1 MALKVRNP
9 NNKAKAVEINTSNSG
24 VVNEVEELKKK
35 LYTDSV
41 LGCQNRTKFEEDVKE
56 LGDKFTYFTFDV
68 NNLKLANDKFGHE
81 SGDELLKVSAD
92 LGRQVF
98 GDEHFYRNGGDEMS
112 ALFKGVALSVAEC
125 DEKVAMYKSL
135 LEEEDKKHEYPVA
148 VSMGYASSSVDTD
161 LEVVMK
167 IADEMMYSDKKE
179 YKESHPEYDM
189 RRAKVT
195 VDTVK
200 QAIEDGTFH
209 EYVEQMRAEQGIE
222 PKPKPVLE
230 EIDENFDAVEED
242 VAEDTKDIWSNS
254 GVEIDESMDSVAE
267 DELPA
272 PVNKAPI
279 SSVPEVYEDLSAAGD
294 EEAYRQEEF
303 ANKVN
308 PILHETTKKAV
319 AEAVKAQKDKMKLE
333 VSEVLQDEVSYRLG
347 KYEKRR
353 KRRDLKEK
361 IGFCIK
367 GVVIIVVFL
376 IIFGNAQIRLR
387 ISLVAKDAGELIS
400 DLLQGKEASSN
411 KLVEDLFKDWGSDIN
426 KVNTIDTTKDK
437 GFDINSEEGA
447 ESNE

>member
-9 NNKAKAVEINTSNSG
+9 NDKTKDVKVTASG
-24 VVNEVEELKKK
+24 IVNEVEELKKK

-41 LGCQNRTKFEEDVKE
+41 LGCNNRAKYEEDIKSYSGVAT
-56 LGDKFTYFTFDV
+56 LFSVDA
-68 NNLKLANDKFGHE
+68 NNLKYINDNFSHE
-81 SGDELLKVSAD
+81 AGDFLLSVVAKAGMKVWSNN
-92 LGRQVF
+92 
-98 GDEHFYRNGGDEMS
+98 FYRSGGDEFLVYISDIAQSNDDCKAQIKAFKAELVELNKEKPELPVS
-112 ALFKGVALSVAEC
+112 AAVGFAYTSSGVDLG
-125 DEKVAMYKSL
+125 SL
-135 LEEEDKKHEYPVA
+135 LEEA
-148 VSMGYASSSVDTD
+148 D
-161 LEVVMK
+161 L
-167 IADEMMYSDKKE
+167 MMYDDKRA

-209 EYVEQMRAEQGIE
+209 EYVEQMRAEKGEE

-230 EIDENFDAVEED
+230 EIDENFDTVEED
-242 VAEDTKDIWSNS
+242 TSEDMKDMWQPS
-254 GVEIDESMDSVAE
+254 GVEIDETVDSIAE

-272 PVNKAPI
+272 PVKKAPI
-279 SSVPEVYEDLSAAGD
+279 SSVPEVYEDLSAGNE

-319 AEAVKAQKDKMKLE
+319 SEAVKAQNDKVKLE
-333 VSEVLQDEVSYRLG
+333 ISEVLQDEVSYRLG

-387 ISLVAKDAGELIS
+387 ISLVAKDTGELIS

-411 KLVEDLFKDWGSDIN
+411 KLVEDLFRDLGDDIN
-426 KVNTIDTTKDK
+426 KVNTIDTTKDQ
-437 GFDINSEEGA
+437 GFNIEKGA
-447 ESNE
+447 ENNE

>member
-1 MALKVRNP
+1 MALKVRAIEEKVN
-9 NNKAKAVEINTSNSG
+9 ASG
-24 VVNEVEELKKK
+24 VVDEVEELKKK
-35 LYTDSV
+35 LYTDPIF
-41 LGCQNRTKFEEDVKE
+41 GCQNRAKFEEDIKE
-56 LGDKFTYFTFDV
+56 LGDKFTYFTFDI
-68 NNLKLANDKFGHE
+68 NNLKLANDKFGHNA
-81 SGDELLKVSAD
+81 GDELLKVSAD

-112 ALFKGVALSVAEC
+112 ALLKGVVLSVAEC
-125 DEKVAMYKSL
+125 DEKITEYKRL

-148 VSMGYASSSVDTD
+148 VSMGYASSSIDTD
-161 LEVVMK
+161 LEIVMK

-179 YKESHPEYDM
+179 YKEKHPEYDM
-189 RRAKVT
+189 RRARVT

-209 EYVEQMRAEQGIE
+209 EYVEQMRAEKGE
-222 PKPKPVLE
+222 ESKPKPVLE
-230 EIDENFDAVEED
+230 EIDETVDAVAD
-242 VAEDTKDIWSNS
+242 DD
-254 GVEIDESMDSVAE
+254 
-267 DELPA
+267 LPA
-272 PVNKAPI
+272 PVKKAPI
-279 SSVPEVYEDLSAAGD
+279 SSIPEVYEDLSAGNE

-303 ANKVN
+303 ANKIN

-319 AEAVKAQKDKMKLE
+319 AEAVKAQNDKTKLE
-333 VSEVLQDEVSYRLG
+333 ISEVLQDEVSHRLS

-367 GVVIIVVFL
+367 GVVFILAFL

-387 ISLVAKDAGELIS
+387 ISIVAKDAGEIIS

-411 KLVEDLFKDWGSDIN
+411 KLVEDLFKDWGSDVN

-437 GFDINSEEGA
+437 GFDINSEE
-447 ESNE
+447 SDD

>member
-1 MALKVRNP
+1 MALKVRDP
-9 NNKAKAVEINTSNSG
+9 NNKTKDVDVKANTSG
-24 VVNEVEELKKK
+24 VVDEVEELKRK
-35 LYTDSV
+35 LYTDPI
-41 LGCQNRTKFEEDVKE
+41 LGCQNRAKFEEDVKE

-68 NNLKLANDKFGHE
+68 NNLKLANDKYGHE

-98 GDEHFYRNGGDEMS
+98 GDEYFYRNGGDEMS
-112 ALFKGVALSVAEC
+112 ALFTGVVLSVAEC
-125 DEKVAMYKSL
+125 DEKINEYKRL

-148 VSMGYASSSVDTD
+148 VSMGYASSSIDTD
-161 LEVVMK
+161 LEIVMK

-179 YKESHPEYDM
+179 YKEKHPEYDM
-189 RRAKVT
+189 RRARVT

-209 EYVEQMRAEQGIE
+209 EYVEQMRAEKGEE

-230 EIDENFDAVEED
+230 EIDENFDTVEED
-242 VAEDTKDIWSNS
+242 TSEDMKDMWQSS
-254 GVEIDESMDSVAE
+254 GVEIDETVDSIAE

-272 PVNKAPI
+272 PVKKAPI
-279 SSVPEVYEDLSAAGD
+279 SSVPEVYEDLSAGNE

-319 AEAVKAQKDKMKLE
+319 SEAVKAQNDRVKLE
-333 VSEVLQDEVSYRLG
+333 ISEVLQDEVSSRLG
-347 KYEKRR
+347 KYERRR

-367 GVVIIVVFL
+367 GVVLIIVFL

-387 ISLVAKDAGELIS
+387 ISLVAKDAGEMIS
-400 DLLQGKEASSN
+400 DLLRGKDTSSN
-411 KLVEDLFKDWGSDIN
+411 KLVEDLFRNLGDDIN
-426 KVNTIDTTKDK
+426 NVNTIDTTKDQ
-437 GFDINSEEGA
+437 GFNIEEGA
-447 ESNE
+447 ENNE

>member
-1 MALKVRNP
+1 MALKVRAIEEKVN
-9 NNKAKAVEINTSNSG
+9 ASG
-24 VVNEVEELKKK
+24 VVDEVEELKKK
-35 LYTDSV
+35 LYTDPIF
-41 LGCQNRTKFEEDVKE
+41 GCQNRAKFEEDIKE
-56 LGDKFTYFTFDV
+56 LGDKFTYFTFDI
-68 NNLKLANDKFGHE
+68 NNLKLANDKFGHNA
-81 SGDELLKVSAD
+81 GDELLKVSAD

-112 ALFKGVALSVAEC
+112 ALLKGVVLSVAEC
-125 DEKVAMYKSL
+125 DEKITEYKRL

-148 VSMGYASSSVDTD
+148 VSMGYASSSIDTD
-161 LEVVMK
+161 LEIVMK
-167 IADEMMYSDKKE
+167 IADEMMYSNKKE

-189 RRAKVT
+189 RRARVT

-209 EYVEQMRAEQGIE
+209 EYVEQMRAEKGEE

-230 EIDENFDAVEED
+230 EIDETVDAVAD
-242 VAEDTKDIWSNS
+242 DD
-254 GVEIDESMDSVAE
+254 
-267 DELPA
+267 LPA
-272 PVNKAPI
+272 PVKKAPI
-279 SSVPEVYEDLSAAGD
+279 SSIPEVYEDLSAGNE

-303 ANKVN
+303 ANKIN

-319 AEAVKAQKDKMKLE
+319 AEAVKAQNDKTKLE
-333 VSEVLQDEVSYRLG
+333 ISEVLQDEVSHRLS

-367 GVVIIVVFL
+367 GVVFILAFL

-387 ISLVAKDAGELIS
+387 ISIVAKDAGEIIS

-411 KLVEDLFKDWGSDIN
+411 KLVEDLFKDWGSDVN

-437 GFDINSEEGA
+437 GFDINSEE
-447 ESNE
+447 SDD

>member
-9 NNKAKAVEINTSNSG
+9 NDKTKDVKVTASG
-24 VVNEVEELKKK
+24 IVNEVEELKKK

-41 LGCQNRTKFEEDVKE
+41 LGCNNRAKYEEDIKSYSGVAT
-56 LGDKFTYFTFDV
+56 LFSVDA
-68 NNLKLANDKFGHE
+68 NNLKYINDTFSHE
-81 SGDELLKVSAD
+81 AGDFLLSVVAKAGMKVWSNN
-92 LGRQVF
+92 
-98 GDEHFYRNGGDEMS
+98 FYRSGGDEFLVYIPDVAQSNDDCKAQIKTFKAELVELNKEKPELPVS
-112 ALFKGVALSVAEC
+112 AAVGFAYTSSGVDLG
-125 DEKVAMYKSL
+125 SL
-135 LEEEDKKHEYPVA
+135 LEEA
-148 VSMGYASSSVDTD
+148 D
-161 LEVVMK
+161 L
-167 IADEMMYSDKKE
+167 MMYDDKRA

-209 EYVEQMRAEQGIE
+209 EYVEQMRAEKGEE

-230 EIDENFDAVEED
+230 EIDENFDTVEED
-242 VAEDTKDIWSNS
+242 TSEDMKDMWQPS
-254 GVEIDESMDSVAE
+254 GVEIDETVDSIAE

-272 PVNKAPI
+272 QVKKAPI
-279 SSVPEVYEDLSAAGD
+279 SSVPEVYEDLSAGNE

-319 AEAVKAQKDKMKLE
+319 SEAVKAQNDKVKLE
-333 VSEVLQDEVSYRLG
+333 ISEVLQDEVSYRLG

-387 ISLVAKDAGELIS
+387 ISLVAKDTGELIS

-411 KLVEDLFKDWGSDIN
+411 KLVEDLFRDLGDDIN
-426 KVNTIDTTKDK
+426 KVNTIDTTKDQ
-437 GFDINSEEGA
+437 GFNIEKGA
-447 ESNE
+447 ENNE

>member
-9 NNKAKAVEINTSNSG
+9 NDKTKDVKVTASG
-24 VVNEVEELKKK
+24 VVDEVEELKKK

-41 LGCQNRTKFEEDVKE
+41 LSCNNRAKYEEDIKSYSGVAT
-56 LGDKFTYFTFDV
+56 LFSVDA
-68 NNLKLANDKFGHE
+68 NNLKYINDNFSHE
-81 SGDELLKVSAD
+81 AGDFLLSVVAKAGMKVWSNN
-92 LGRQVF
+92 
-98 GDEHFYRNGGDEMS
+98 FYRSGGDEFLVYIPDVAQSNDDCKAQIKTFKAELVELNKEKPELPVS
-112 ALFKGVALSVAEC
+112 AAVGFAYTSSGVDLG
-125 DEKVAMYKSL
+125 SL
-135 LEEEDKKHEYPVA
+135 LEEA
-148 VSMGYASSSVDTD
+148 D
-161 LEVVMK
+161 L
-167 IADEMMYSDKKE
+167 MMYDDKRA

-209 EYVEQMRAEQGIE
+209 EYVEQMRAEKGEE

-230 EIDENFDAVEED
+230 EIDENFDTVEED
-242 VAEDTKDIWSNS
+242 TSEDMKDMWQPS
-254 GVEIDESMDSVAE
+254 GVEIDETVDSIAE

-272 PVNKAPI
+272 PVKKAPI
-279 SSVPEVYEDLSAAGD
+279 SSVPEVYEDLSAGNE

-319 AEAVKAQKDKMKLE
+319 SEAVKAQNDRVKLE
-333 VSEVLQDEVSYRLG
+333 ISEVLQDEVSSRLS
-347 KYEKRR
+347 KYERR
-353 KRRDLKEK
+353 RRRRDLKEK
-361 IGFCIK
+361 ISWILK
-367 GVVIIVVFL
+367 AIIVVLVTL
-376 IIFGNAQIRLR
+376 IIFGNKQIRMR
-387 ISLVAKDAGELIS
+387 ISIVAKDAGELIS

-437 GFDINSEEGA
+437 GFDINSEE
-447 ESNE
+447 SDY

>member
-1 MALKVRNP
+1 MALKVRDP
-9 NNKAKAVEINTSNSG
+9 NNKAKDVDVKANASG

-35 LYTDSV
+35 LYTDPIF
-41 LGCQNRTKFEEDVKE
+41 GCQNRAKFEEDIKDLSAE
-56 LGDKFTYFTFDV
+56 FTYFTFDV
-68 NNLKLANDKFGHE
+68 NNLKMANDKFGHNA
-81 SGDELLKVSAD
+81 GDELLKVSAD

-98 GDEHFYRNGGDEMS
+98 DDEHFYRNGGDEMS
-112 ALFKGVALSVAEC
+112 ALFKGVVLSVAEC
-125 DEKVAMYKSL
+125 DEKVAEYKRL
-135 LEEEDKKHEYPVA
+135 LEEEDKKHDYPVA

-161 LEVVMK
+161 LEIVMK

-179 YKESHPEYDM
+179 YKEKHPEYDM
-189 RRAKVT
+189 RRARVT

-209 EYVEQMRAEQGIE
+209 EYVEQMRAEKGEE

-230 EIDENFDAVEED
+230 EIDENFDTVEED
-242 VAEDTKDIWSNS
+242 ASEDMKDMWQPS
-254 GVEIDESMDSVAE
+254 GVEINETVDSIAE

-272 PVNKAPI
+272 PVKKVAP
-279 SSVPEVYEDLSAAGD
+279 SSVPEVYEDLSAGNE

-319 AEAVKAQKDKMKLE
+319 SEAVKAQNDKVKLE
-333 VSEVLQDEVSYRLG
+333 ISEVLQDEVSYRLG

-367 GVVIIVVFL
+367 GVVLIIVFL

-387 ISLVAKDAGELIS
+387 ISLVAKDAGEMIS
-400 DLLQGKEASSN
+400 DLLQGKDTSSN
-411 KLVEDLFKDWGSDIN
+411 KLVEDLFRDLGDDIN

-437 GFDINSEEGA
+437 GFNIEEGA

>member
-1 MALKVRNP
+1 MALKVRAIEEKVN
-9 NNKAKAVEINTSNSG
+9 ASG
-24 VVNEVEELKKK
+24 VVDEVEELKKK
-35 LYTDSV
+35 LYTDPIF
-41 LGCQNRTKFEEDVKE
+41 GCQNRAKFEEDIKE

-68 NNLKLANDKFGHE
+68 NNLKLANDKFGHNA
-81 SGDELLKVSAD
+81 GDELLKVSAD

-112 ALFKGVALSVAEC
+112 ALLKGVVLSVAEC
-125 DEKVAMYKSL
+125 DEKITEYKRL

-148 VSMGYASSSVDTD
+148 VSMGYASSSIDTD
-161 LEVVMK
+161 LEIVMK

-179 YKESHPEYDM
+179 YKEKHPEYDM
-189 RRAKVT
+189 RRARVT

-209 EYVEQMRAEQGIE
+209 EYVEQMRAEKGEE

-230 EIDENFDAVEED
+230 EIDETVDAVED
-242 VAEDTKDIWSNS
+242 DD
-254 GVEIDESMDSVAE
+254 
-267 DELPA
+267 LPA
-272 PVNKAPI
+272 PVKKAPI
-279 SSVPEVYEDLSAAGD
+279 SSIPEVYEDLSAGNE

-303 ANKVN
+303 ANKIN

-319 AEAVKAQKDKMKLE
+319 AEAVKAQNDKTKLE
-333 VSEVLQDEVSYRLG
+333 ISEVLQDEVSHRLS

-367 GVVIIVVFL
+367 GVVFILAFL

-387 ISLVAKDAGELIS
+387 ISIVAKDAGEIIS
-400 DLLQGKEASSN
+400 DLLQGKDTSSN
-411 KLVEDLFKDWGSDIN
+411 KLVEDLFRDLGDDTN

-437 GFDINSEEGA
+437 GFNIEEGA

>member
-9 NNKAKAVEINTSNSG
+9 NDKTKDVKVTASG
-24 VVNEVEELKKK
+24 IVNEVEELKKK

-41 LGCQNRTKFEEDVKE
+41 LGCNNRAKYEEDIKSYSGVAT
-56 LGDKFTYFTFDV
+56 LFSVDA
-68 NNLKLANDKFGHE
+68 NNLKYINDNFSHE
-81 SGDELLKVSAD
+81 AGDFLLSVVAKAGMKVWSNN
-92 LGRQVF
+92 
-98 GDEHFYRNGGDEMS
+98 FYRSGGDEFLVYIPDVAQSSDDCKAQIKAFKAELIELNKEKPELPVS
-112 ALFKGVALSVAEC
+112 AAVGFAYTSSGVDLG
-125 DEKVAMYKSL
+125 SL
-135 LEEEDKKHEYPVA
+135 LEEA
-148 VSMGYASSSVDTD
+148 D
-161 LEVVMK
+161 L
-167 IADEMMYSDKKE
+167 MMYDDKRA

-209 EYVEQMRAEQGIE
+209 EYVEQMRAEKGEE

-230 EIDENFDAVEED
+230 EIDENFDTVEED
-242 VAEDTKDIWSNS
+242 TSEDMKDMWQPS
-254 GVEIDESMDSVAE
+254 GVEIDETVDSIAE

-272 PVNKAPI
+272 PVKKAPI
-279 SSVPEVYEDLSAAGD
+279 SSVPEVYEDLSAGNE

-319 AEAVKAQKDKMKLE
+319 SEAVKAQNDKVKLE
-333 VSEVLQDEVSYRLG
+333 ISEVLQDEVSYRLG

-361 IGFCIK
+361 IGFCVK

-387 ISLVAKDAGELIS
+387 ISLVAKDTGELIS

-411 KLVEDLFKDWGSDIN
+411 KLVEDLFRNLGDDIN
-426 KVNTIDTTKDK
+426 KVNTIDTTKDQ
-437 GFDINSEEGA
+437 GFNIEKGA
-447 ESNE
+447 ENNE

>member
-1 MALKVRNP
+1 MALKVRDP
-9 NNKAKAVEINTSNSG
+9 NNKAKDVDVKANASG
-24 VVNEVEELKKK
+24 VVDEVEELKKK
-35 LYTDSV
+35 LYTDPV
-41 LGCQNRTKFEEDVKE
+41 LGCQNRAKFEEDVKE

-68 NNLKLANDKFGHE
+68 NNLKLANDAYGHE

-98 GDEHFYRNGGDEMS
+98 CDEHFYRNGGDEMS
-112 ALFKGVALSVAEC
+112 ALFTGVVLSVAEC
-125 DEKVAMYKSL
+125 DEKINEYKRL

-148 VSMGYASSSVDTD
+148 VSMGYASSSIDTD
-161 LEVVMK
+161 LEIVMK

-179 YKESHPEYDM
+179 YKEKHPEYDM
-189 RRAKVT
+189 RRARVT

-209 EYVEQMRAEQGIE
+209 EYVEQMRAEKGEE

-230 EIDENFDAVEED
+230 EIDENFDTVEED
-242 VAEDTKDIWSNS
+242 TSEDMKDIWQSS
-254 GVEIDESMDSVAE
+254 GVEIDETVDSIAE

-272 PVNKAPI
+272 PVKKAPI
-279 SSVPEVYEDLSAAGD
+279 SSVPEVYEDLSAGNE

-319 AEAVKAQKDKMKLE
+319 SEAVKAQNDRMKLE
-333 VSEVLQDEVSYRLG
+333 VSEVLQDEVNYRLS

-367 GVVIIVVFL
+367 GVVLIIVFL

-387 ISLVAKDAGELIS
+387 ISLVAKDAGEMIS
-400 DLLQGKEASSN
+400 DLLRGKDTSSN
-411 KLVEDLFKDWGSDIN
+411 KLVEDLFRDLGDDIN
-426 KVNTIDTTKDK
+426 NVNTIDTTKDK
-437 GFDINSEEGA
+437 GFNIEEGA
-447 ESNE
+447 EDNE

>member
-9 NNKAKAVEINTSNSG
+9 NDKTKDVKVTASG
-24 VVNEVEELKKK
+24 VVDSSTEIEELKKK

-41 LGCQNRTKFEEDVKE
+41 LGCNNRAKYEEDIKSYSGVAT
-56 LGDKFTYFTFDV
+56 LFSVDA
-68 NNLKLANDKFGHE
+68 NNLKYINDTFSHE
-81 SGDELLKVSAD
+81 AGDFLLSVVAKAGMKVWSNN
-92 LGRQVF
+92 
-98 GDEHFYRNGGDEMS
+98 FYRSGGDEFLVYIPDVAQSNDDCKAQIKTFKAELVELNKEKPELPVS
-112 ALFKGVALSVAEC
+112 AAVGFAYTSSGVDLG
-125 DEKVAMYKSL
+125 SL
-135 LEEEDKKHEYPVA
+135 LEEA
-148 VSMGYASSSVDTD
+148 D
-161 LEVVMK
+161 L
-167 IADEMMYSDKKE
+167 MMYENKRA

-209 EYVEQMRAEQGIE
+209 EYVEQMRAEKGEE

-230 EIDENFDAVEED
+230 EIDENFDTVEED
-242 VAEDTKDIWSNS
+242 TSEDMKDMWQPS
-254 GVEIDESMDSVAE
+254 GVEIDETVDSIAE

-272 PVNKAPI
+272 PVKKAPI
-279 SSVPEVYEDLSAAGD
+279 SSVPEVYEDLSAGNE

-319 AEAVKAQKDKMKLE
+319 SEAVKAQNDKVKLE
-333 VSEVLQDEVSYRLG
+333 ISEVLQDEVSYRLG

-361 IGFCIK
+361 IGFCVK

-387 ISLVAKDAGELIS
+387 ISLVAKDTGELIS

-411 KLVEDLFKDWGSDIN
+411 KLVEDLFRNLGDDIN
-426 KVNTIDTTKDK
+426 NVNTIDTTKDQ
-437 GFDINSEEGA
+437 GFNIEKGA
-447 ESNE
+447 ENNE

>member
-1 MALKVRNP
+1 MALKVRAIEEKVN
-9 NNKAKAVEINTSNSG
+9 ASG
-24 VVNEVEELKKK
+24 VVDEVEELKKK
-35 LYTDSV
+35 LYTDPIF
-41 LGCQNRTKFEEDVKE
+41 GCQNRAKFEEDIKE
-56 LGDKFTYFTFDV
+56 LGDKFTYFTFDI
-68 NNLKLANDKFGHE
+68 NNLKLANDKFGHNA
-81 SGDELLKVSAD
+81 GDELLKVSAD

-112 ALFKGVALSVAEC
+112 ALLKGVVLSVAEC
-125 DEKVAMYKSL
+125 DEKITEYKRL

-161 LEVVMK
+161 LEIVMK

-179 YKESHPEYDM
+179 YKEKHPEYDM
-189 RRAKVT
+189 RRARVT

-209 EYVEQMRAEQGIE
+209 EYVEQMRAEKGEE

-230 EIDENFDAVEED
+230 EIDETVDAVAD
-242 VAEDTKDIWSNS
+242 DD
-254 GVEIDESMDSVAE
+254 
-267 DELPA
+267 LPA
-272 PVNKAPI
+272 PVKKAPI
-279 SSVPEVYEDLSAAGD
+279 SSIPEVYEDLSAGNE

-303 ANKVN
+303 ANKIN

-319 AEAVKAQKDKMKLE
+319 AEAVKAQNDKTKLE
-333 VSEVLQDEVSYRLG
+333 ISEVLQDEVSSRLS
-347 KYEKRR
+347 KYERR
-353 KRRDLKEK
+353 RRRRDLKEK

-367 GVVIIVVFL
+367 GVVFILAFL

-387 ISLVAKDAGELIS
+387 ISIVAKDAGEIIS
-400 DLLQGKEASSN
+400 DLLQGKDTSSN
-411 KLVEDLFKDWGSDIN
+411 KLVEDLFRDLGDDTN

-437 GFDINSEEGA
+437 GFNIEEGA

>member
-1 MALKVRNP
+1 MALKVRDP
-9 NNKAKAVEINTSNSG
+9 NNKTKDVDVKANASG
-24 VVNEVEELKKK
+24 VVGEVEELKKK
-35 LYTDSV
+35 LYTDPV
-41 LGCQNRTKFEEDVKE
+41 FGCQNRAKFEEDIKE

-68 NNLKLANDKFGHE
+68 NNLKLANDKYGHE

-112 ALFKGVALSVAEC
+112 ALFTGVVLSVTEC
-125 DEKVAMYKSL
+125 DEKITEYKRL

-148 VSMGYASSSVDTD
+148 VSMGYASSSIDTD
-161 LEVVMK
+161 LEIVMK

-179 YKESHPEYDM
+179 YKEKHPEYDM
-189 RRAKVT
+189 RRARVT

-209 EYVEQMRAEQGIE
+209 EYVEQMRAEKGEE

-230 EIDENFDAVEED
+230 EIDENFDTVEED
-242 VAEDTKDIWSNS
+242 TSEDMKDMWQSS
-254 GVEIDESMDSVAE
+254 GVEIDETVDSIAE

-272 PVNKAPI
+272 PVKKAPI
-279 SSVPEVYEDLSAAGD
+279 SSVPEVYEDLSAGNE

-319 AEAVKAQKDKMKLE
+319 SEAVKAQNDKVKLE
-333 VSEVLQDEVSYRLG
+333 ISEVLQDEVSYRLG

-367 GVVIIVVFL
+367 GVVLIIVFL

-387 ISLVAKDAGELIS
+387 ISLVAKDAGEMIS
-400 DLLQGKEASSN
+400 DLLRGKDTSSN
-411 KLVEDLFKDWGSDIN
+411 KLVEDLFRDLGDDIN
-426 KVNTIDTTKDK
+426 NVNTIDTTKDK
-437 GFDINSEEGA
+437 GFNIEEGV

>member
-1 MALKVRNP
+1 MALKVRDP
-9 NNKAKAVEINTSNSG
+9 NNKVKDVDVKANASG
-24 VVNEVEELKKK
+24 VVDEVEELKKK

-41 LGCQNRTKFEEDVKE
+41 LGCNNRAKYEEDTKSYSGVAT
-56 LGDKFTYFTFDV
+56 LFSVDA
-68 NNLKLANDKFGHE
+68 NNLKYINDNFSHE
-81 SGDELLKVSAD
+81 AGDFLLSVVAKAGMKVWSNN
-92 LGRQVF
+92 
-98 GDEHFYRNGGDEMS
+98 FYRSGGDEFLVYIPKTAQSDDECKAQIKTFKNELIELNKEKPELPVS
-112 ALFKGVALSVAEC
+112 AAVGYAWTTSGVDLKA
-125 DEKVAMYKSL
+125 L
-135 LEEEDKKHEYPVA
+135 LEEADQVMYEDKR
-148 VSMGYASSSVDTD
+148 T
-161 LEVVMK
+161 
-167 IADEMMYSDKKE
+167 

-195 VDTVK
+195 IDTVK

-209 EYVEQMRAEQGIE
+209 EYVEQMRAEKGEE

-230 EIDENFDAVEED
+230 EIDENFDTVEED
-242 VAEDTKDIWSNS
+242 TSEDMKDMWQPS
-254 GVEIDESMDSVAE
+254 GVEINETVDSIAE

-272 PVNKAPI
+272 PVKKVAP
-279 SSVPEVYEDLSAAGD
+279 SSVPEVYEDLSAGNE

-319 AEAVKAQKDKMKLE
+319 SEAVKAQNDKVKLE
-333 VSEVLQDEVSYRLG
+333 ISEVLQDEVSYRLG

-367 GVVIIVVFL
+367 GVVLIIVFL

-387 ISLVAKDAGELIS
+387 ISLVAKDAGEMIS
-400 DLLQGKEASSN
+400 DLLRGKDTSSN
-411 KLVEDLFKDWGSDIN
+411 KLVEDLFRDLGDDIN

-437 GFDINSEEGA
+437 GFNIEEGA

>member
-1 MALKVRNP
+1 MALKVRDP
-9 NNKAKAVEINTSNSG
+9 NNKTKDVDVKANASG

-35 LYTDSV
+35 LYTDPV
-41 LGCQNRTKFEEDVKE
+41 FGCQNRAKFEEDIKE

-68 NNLKLANDKFGHE
+68 NNLKLANDKYGHE

-112 ALFKGVALSVAEC
+112 ALFTGVVLSVAEC
-125 DEKVAMYKSL
+125 DEKITEYKRL

-148 VSMGYASSSVDTD
+148 VSMGYASSSIDTD
-161 LEVVMK
+161 LEIVMK
-167 IADEMMYSDKKE
+167 VADEMMYSDKKE
-179 YKESHPEYDM
+179 YKEKHPEYDM
-189 RRAKVT
+189 RRARVT

-209 EYVEQMRAEQGIE
+209 EYVEQMRAEKGEE

-230 EIDENFDAVEED
+230 EIDENFDTVEED
-242 VAEDTKDIWSNS
+242 TSEDMKDMWQSS
-254 GVEIDESMDSVAE
+254 GVEIDETVDSIAE

-272 PVNKAPI
+272 PVKKAPI
-279 SSVPEVYEDLSAAGD
+279 SSVPEVYEDLSAGNE

-319 AEAVKAQKDKMKLE
+319 SEAVKAQNDRVKLE
-333 VSEVLQDEVSYRLG
+333 ISEVLQDEVSSRLS
-347 KYEKRR
+347 KYERR
-353 KRRDLKEK
+353 RWRRDLKEK
-361 IGFCIK
+361 ISWILK
-367 GVVIIVVFL
+367 AIIVVLVTL
-376 IIFGNAQIRLR
+376 IIFGNKQIRMR
-387 ISLVAKDAGELIS
+387 ISIVAKDAGELIS

-437 GFDINSEEGA
+437 GFDINSEE
-447 ESNE
+447 SDY

>member
-9 NNKAKAVEINTSNSG
+9 NDKTKDVKVNASG
-24 VVNEVEELKKK
+24 VVNEIEELKKK

-41 LGCQNRTKFEEDVKE
+41 LGCNNRAKYEEDIKSYSGVAT
-56 LGDKFTYFTFDV
+56 LFSVDA
-68 NNLKLANDKFGHE
+68 NNLKYINDTFSHE
-81 SGDELLKVSAD
+81 AGDFLLSVVAKAGMKVWSNN
-92 LGRQVF
+92 
-98 GDEHFYRNGGDEMS
+98 FYRSGGDEFLVYISDVAQSNDDCKAQIKAFKAELVELNKEKPELPVS
-112 ALFKGVALSVAEC
+112 AAVGFAYTSSGVDLG
-125 DEKVAMYKSL
+125 SL
-135 LEEEDKKHEYPVA
+135 LEEA
-148 VSMGYASSSVDTD
+148 D
-161 LEVVMK
+161 L
-167 IADEMMYSDKKE
+167 MMYDDKRA

-209 EYVEQMRAEQGIE
+209 EYVEQMRAEKGEE

-230 EIDENFDAVEED
+230 EIDENFDTVEED
-242 VAEDTKDIWSNS
+242 TSEDMKDMWQSS
-254 GVEIDESMDSVAE
+254 GVEIDETVDSIAE

-272 PVNKAPI
+272 PVKKVAP
-279 SSVPEVYEDLSAAGD
+279 SSVPEVYEDLSAGND

-319 AEAVKAQKDKMKLE
+319 SEAVKAQNDKVKLE
-333 VSEVLQDEVSYRLG
+333 ISEVLQDEVSYRLG

-387 ISLVAKDAGELIS
+387 ISLVAKDTGELIS

-411 KLVEDLFKDWGSDIN
+411 KLVEDLFRDLGDDIN
-426 KVNTIDTTKDK
+426 KVNTIDTTKDQ
-437 GFDINSEEGA
+437 GFNIEKGA
-447 ESNE
+447 ENNE

>member
-9 NNKAKAVEINTSNSG
+9 NDKTKDVKVNASG
-24 VVNEVEELKKK
+24 VVNEIEELKKK

-41 LGCQNRTKFEEDVKE
+41 LGCNNRAKYEEDIKSYSGVAT
-56 LGDKFTYFTFDV
+56 LFSVDA
-68 NNLKLANDKFGHE
+68 NNLKYINDTFSHE
-81 SGDELLKVSAD
+81 AGDFLLSVVVKAGMKVWSNN
-92 LGRQVF
+92 
-98 GDEHFYRNGGDEMS
+98 FYRSGGDEFLVYISDVAQSNDDCKAQIKAFKAELVELNKEKPELPVS
-112 ALFKGVALSVAEC
+112 AAVGFAYTSSGVDLG
-125 DEKVAMYKSL
+125 SL
-135 LEEEDKKHEYPVA
+135 LEEA
-148 VSMGYASSSVDTD
+148 D
-161 LEVVMK
+161 L
-167 IADEMMYSDKKE
+167 MMYDDKRA

-209 EYVEQMRAEQGIE
+209 EYVEQMRAEKGEE

-230 EIDENFDAVEED
+230 EIDENFDTVEED
-242 VAEDTKDIWSNS
+242 TSEDMKDMWQSS
-254 GVEIDESMDSVAE
+254 GVEIDETVDSIAE

-272 PVNKAPI
+272 PVKKVAP
-279 SSVPEVYEDLSAAGD
+279 SSVPEVYEDLSAGND

-319 AEAVKAQKDKMKLE
+319 SEAVKAQNDKVKLE
-333 VSEVLQDEVSYRLG
+333 ISEVLQDEVSYRLG

-387 ISLVAKDAGELIS
+387 ISLVAKDTGELIS
-400 DLLQGKEASSN
+400 NLLQGKEASSN
-411 KLVEDLFKDWGSDIN
+411 KLVEDLFRDLGDDIN
-426 KVNTIDTTKDK
+426 KVNTIDTTKDQ
-437 GFDINSEEGA
+437 GFNIEKGA
-447 ESNE
+447 ENNE

>member
-1 MALKVRNP
+1 MALKVRDP
-9 NNKAKAVEINTSNSG
+9 NNKTKKANASG
-24 VVNEVEELKKK
+24 VVDEVEELKKK
-35 LYTDSV
+35 LYTDPV
-41 LGCQNRTKFEEDVKE
+41 FGCQNRAKFEEDVKE

-68 NNLKLANDKFGHE
+68 NNLKLANDKYGHE

-112 ALFKGVALSVAEC
+112 ALFTGVILSVAEC
-125 DEKVAMYKSL
+125 DEKVAEYKRL
-135 LEEEDKKHEYPVA
+135 LEEEDKKHDYPVA

-161 LEVVMK
+161 LEIVMK

-179 YKESHPEYDM
+179 YKEKHPEYDM
-189 RRAKVT
+189 RRARVT

-209 EYVEQMRAEQGIE
+209 EYVEQMRAEKGEE

-230 EIDENFDAVEED
+230 EIDENFDTVEED
-242 VAEDTKDIWSNS
+242 ASEDMKDIWQPS
-254 GVEIDESMDSVAE
+254 GVEIDETVGSIAE

-272 PVNKAPI
+272 PVKKVAP
-279 SSVPEVYEDLSAAGD
+279 SSVPEVYEDLSAGNE

-303 ANKVN
+303 ANKVS

-319 AEAVKAQKDKMKLE
+319 SEAVKAQNDKVKLE
-333 VSEVLQDEVSYRLG
+333 ISEVLQDEVGYRLS

-367 GVVIIVVFL
+367 GVVLIVVFL

-387 ISLVAKDAGELIS
+387 ISLVAKDAGEMIS
-400 DLLQGKEASSN
+400 DLLRGKDTSSN
-411 KLVEDLFKDWGSDIN
+411 KLVEDLFRDLGDDIN
-426 KVNTIDTTKDK
+426 KINTIDTTKDN
-437 GFDINSEEGA
+437 GFNIEEGA
-447 ESNE
+447 EDNE

>member
-9 NNKAKAVEINTSNSG
+9 NDKTKDVKVTASG
-24 VVNEVEELKKK
+24 VVDEIEELKKK

-41 LGCQNRTKFEEDVKE
+41 LGCNNRAKYEEDIKSYSGVAT
-56 LGDKFTYFTFDV
+56 LFSVDA
-68 NNLKLANDKFGHE
+68 NNLKYINDTFSHE
-81 SGDELLKVSAD
+81 AGDFLLSVVAKAGMKVWSNN
-92 LGRQVF
+92 
-98 GDEHFYRNGGDEMS
+98 FYRSGGDEFLVYIPKIAQSDDECKAQIKTFKDELIELNKEKPELPVS
-112 ALFKGVALSVAEC
+112 AAVGYAWTTSGVDLKA
-125 DEKVAMYKSL
+125 L
-135 LEEEDKKHEYPVA
+135 LEEADQVMYEDKRA
-148 VSMGYASSSVDTD
+148 
-161 LEVVMK
+161 
-167 IADEMMYSDKKE
+167 

-195 VDTVK
+195 IDTVK

-209 EYVEQMRAEQGIE
+209 EYVEQMRAEKGEE

-230 EIDENFDAVEED
+230 EIDENFDTVEED
-242 VAEDTKDIWSNS
+242 ASEDMKDIWQPS
-254 GVEIDESMDSVAE
+254 GVEIDETVDSIAE

-272 PVNKAPI
+272 PVKKVAP
-279 SSVPEVYEDLSAAGD
+279 SSVPEVYEDLSAGNE

-319 AEAVKAQKDKMKLE
+319 SEAVKAQNDRMKLE

-367 GVVIIVVFL
+367 GVVLIIVFL

-387 ISLVAKDAGELIS
+387 ISLVAKDAGEMIS
-400 DLLQGKEASSN
+400 DLLRGKDTSSN
-411 KLVEDLFKDWGSDIN
+411 KLVEDLFRDLGDDIN
-426 KVNTIDTTKDK
+426 NVNTIDTTKDK
-437 GFDINSEEGA
+437 GFNIEEGA
-447 ESNE
+447 EDNE

>member
-1 MALKVRNP
+1 MALKVRDP
-9 NNKAKAVEINTSNSG
+9 NNKAKDVDVKANASG
-24 VVNEVEELKKK
+24 VVDEVEELKKK
-35 LYTDSV
+35 LYTDPV
-41 LGCQNRTKFEEDVKE
+41 FGCQNRAKFEEDVKE

-68 NNLKLANDKFGHE
+68 NNLKLANDKYGHE

-112 ALFKGVALSVAEC
+112 ALFTGVVLSVAEC
-125 DEKVAMYKSL
+125 DEKINEYKRL

-148 VSMGYASSSVDTD
+148 VSMGYASSSIDTD
-161 LEVVMK
+161 LEIVMK

-179 YKESHPEYDM
+179 YKEKHPEYDM
-189 RRAKVT
+189 RRARVT

-209 EYVEQMRAEQGIE
+209 EYVEQMRAEKGEE

-230 EIDENFDAVEED
+230 EIDENFDTVEED
-242 VAEDTKDIWSNS
+242 TSEDMKDMWQSS
-254 GVEIDESMDSVAE
+254 GVEIDETVDSVAE

-272 PVNKAPI
+272 PVKKAPI
-279 SSVPEVYEDLSAAGD
+279 SSVPEVYEDLSAGNE

-319 AEAVKAQKDKMKLE
+319 SEAVKAQNDKVKLE
-333 VSEVLQDEVSYRLG
+333 ISEVLQDEVSYRLG

-361 IGFCIK
+361 IGFCVK
-367 GVVIIVVFL
+367 GVVLIIVFL

-387 ISLVAKDAGELIS
+387 ISLVAKDAGEIIS
-400 DLLQGKEASSN
+400 DLLRGKDTSSN
-411 KLVEDLFKDWGSDIN
+411 KLVEDLFRDLGDDIN
-426 KVNTIDTTKDK
+426 NVNTIDTTKDK
-437 GFDINSEEGA
+437 GFNIEEGA

>member
-9 NNKAKAVEINTSNSG
+9 NDKTKDVKVTASG
-24 VVNEVEELKKK
+24 IVNEVEELKKK

-41 LGCQNRTKFEEDVKE
+41 LGCNNRAKYEEDIKSYSGVAT
-56 LGDKFTYFTFDV
+56 LFSVDA
-68 NNLKLANDKFGHE
+68 NNLKYINDTFSHE
-81 SGDELLKVSAD
+81 AGDFLLSVVAKAGMKVWSNN
-92 LGRQVF
+92 
-98 GDEHFYRNGGDEMS
+98 FYRSGGDEFLVYIQDVAQSNDDCKAQIKAFKAELVELNKEKPELPVS
-112 ALFKGVALSVAEC
+112 AAVGFAYTSSGVDLG
-125 DEKVAMYKSL
+125 SL
-135 LEEEDKKHEYPVA
+135 LEEA
-148 VSMGYASSSVDTD
+148 D
-161 LEVVMK
+161 L
-167 IADEMMYSDKKE
+167 MMYDDKQA

-209 EYVEQMRAEQGIE
+209 EYVEQMRAEKGQE

-230 EIDENFDAVEED
+230 EIDENFDTVEED
-242 VAEDTKDIWSNS
+242 TSEDMKDMWQPS
-254 GVEIDESMDSVAE
+254 GVEIDETVDSIAE

-272 PVNKAPI
+272 PVKKAPI
-279 SSVPEVYEDLSAAGD
+279 SSVPEVYEDLSAGNE

-319 AEAVKAQKDKMKLE
+319 SEAVKAQNDKVKLE
-333 VSEVLQDEVSYRLG
+333 ISEVLQDEVSYRLG

-387 ISLVAKDAGELIS
+387 ISLVAKDTGELIS

-411 KLVEDLFKDWGSDIN
+411 KLVEDLFRNLGDDIN
-426 KVNTIDTTKDK
+426 KVNTIDTTKDQ
-437 GFDINSEEGA
+437 GFNIEKGA
-447 ESNE
+447 ENNE

>member
-9 NNKAKAVEINTSNSG
+9 NDKTKDVKVTASG

-41 LGCQNRTKFEEDVKE
+41 LGCNNRAKYEEDIKSYSGVAT
-56 LGDKFTYFTFDV
+56 LFSVDA
-68 NNLKLANDKFGHE
+68 NNLKYINDTFSHE
-81 SGDELLKVSAD
+81 AGDFLLSVVAKAGMKVWSNN
-92 LGRQVF
+92 
-98 GDEHFYRNGGDEMS
+98 FYRSGGDEFLVYISDIAQSNDDCKAQIKAFKAELVELNKEKPELPVS
-112 ALFKGVALSVAEC
+112 AAVGFAYTSSGVDLG
-125 DEKVAMYKSL
+125 SL
-135 LEEEDKKHEYPVA
+135 LEEA
-148 VSMGYASSSVDTD
+148 D
-161 LEVVMK
+161 L
-167 IADEMMYSDKKE
+167 MMYDDKRA

-209 EYVEQMRAEQGIE
+209 EYVEQMRAEKGEE

-230 EIDENFDAVEED
+230 EIDENFDTVEED
-242 VAEDTKDIWSNS
+242 TSEDMKDMWQAS
-254 GVEIDESMDSVAE
+254 GVEIDETVDSIAE

-272 PVNKAPI
+272 PVKKAPI
-279 SSVPEVYEDLSAAGD
+279 SSVPEVYEDLSAGNE

-319 AEAVKAQKDKMKLE
+319 SEAVKAQNDKVKLE
-333 VSEVLQDEVSYRLG
+333 ISEVLQDEVSYRLG

-387 ISLVAKDAGELIS
+387 ISLVAKDTGELIS

-411 KLVEDLFKDWGSDIN
+411 KLVEDLFRNLGDDIN
-426 KVNTIDTTKDK
+426 NVNTIDTTKDQ
-437 GFDINSEEGA
+437 GFNIEKGA
-447 ESNE
+447 ENNE

>member
-1 MALKVRNP
+1 MALKVRDP
-9 NNKAKAVEINTSNSG
+9 NNKTKDVDVKANASG
-24 VVNEVEELKKK
+24 VVGEVEELKKK
-35 LYTDSV
+35 LYTDPV
-41 LGCQNRTKFEEDVKE
+41 FGCQNRAKFEEDIKE

-112 ALFKGVALSVAEC
+112 ALFTGVVLSVAEC
-125 DEKVAMYKSL
+125 DEKITEYKRL

-148 VSMGYASSSVDTD
+148 VSMGYASSSIDTD
-161 LEVVMK
+161 LEIVMK

-179 YKESHPEYDM
+179 YKEKHPEYDM
-189 RRAKVT
+189 RRARVT

-209 EYVEQMRAEQGIE
+209 EYVEQMRAEKGEE

-230 EIDENFDAVEED
+230 EIDENFDTVEED
-242 VAEDTKDIWSNS
+242 TSEDMKDMWQSS
-254 GVEIDESMDSVAE
+254 GVEIDETVDSVAE

-272 PVNKAPI
+272 PVKKAPI
-279 SSVPEVYEDLSAAGD
+279 SSVPEVYEDLSAGNE

-319 AEAVKAQKDKMKLE
+319 SEAVKAQNDKVKLE
-333 VSEVLQDEVSYRLG
+333 ISEVLQDEVSYRLG

-367 GVVIIVVFL
+367 GVVLIIVFL

-387 ISLVAKDAGELIS
+387 ISLVAKDAGEIIS
-400 DLLQGKEASSN
+400 DLLQGKETSSN
-411 KLVEDLFKDWGSDIN
+411 KLVEDLFRDLGDDIN
-426 KVNTIDTTKDK
+426 NVNTIDTTKDK
-437 GFDINSEEGA
+437 GFNIEEGA